1 MRIKGIVICMNINKP
16 NVAETIAKLTLPE
29 RAVFAALVES
39 SEANDHRF
47 GCVED
52 ARGAVP
58 KRSVVQIVASLAEKK
73 LLVVHET
80 TMGEAGPFTEINLS
94 AEVTG
99 WAVEWVL
106 CGGE

>member
-1 MRIKGIVICMNINKP
+1 MNINKP
-16 NVAETIAKLTLPE
+16 NVAETIGKLALPD

-58 KRSVVQIVASLAEKK
+58 VASLGRVVASLAKKK

-80 TMGEAGPFTEINLS
+80 TMGEAGAFTEINLS
-94 AEVTG
+94 AEAIG

>member
-16 NVAETIAKLTLPE
+16 NVAETIAKLNLPE
-29 RAVFAALVES
+29 RAVFAALVQS
-39 SEANDHRF
+39 SETNGHRF

-52 ARGAVP
+52 VRDALSNIA
-58 KRSVVQIVASLAEKK
+58 VVQVVASLAKKK

-80 TMGEAGPFTEINLS
+80 TVGEAGPFTEINLS
-94 AEVTG
+94 AEAIG